1 MLSTGTKIR
10 ELRRINNLT
19 QEQLGDILGV
29 KKVTIQ
35 KYENGSI
42 KNLKQS
48 TITKLAETFNVS
60 PSTFIN
66 ETVDFDTRFGERV
79 FEIQEEVY
87 AIERFQ
93 KSYGNDAVEVIRIY
107 TELNDTGKER
117 VLQYLNDMSK
127 IY

>member
-1 MLSTGTKIR
+1 MTPGTRIR
-10 ELRRINNLT
+10 SLRKSHNLT
-19 QEQLGDILGV
+19 QEQLGEILGV

-48 TITKLAETFNVS
+48 TIAKLSETFNVS
-60 PSTFIN
+60 PNLFID
-66 ETVDFDTRFGERV
+66 EMVDFDLKLGERV
-79 FEIQEEVY
+79 FEIKEDIL

-93 KSYGNDAVEVIRIY
+93 KNYGSEVIEVVKVFN
-107 TELNDTGKER
+107 ELSPTGKER
-117 VLQYLNDMSK
+117 VLQYLQDMSK

>member
-1 MLSTGTKIR
+1 MLPGTKIR
-10 ELRRINNLT
+10 ELRKLHNLT

-48 TITKLAETFNVS
+48 TITKLSETFHVS
-60 PSTFIN
+60 PSTFID
-66 ETVDFDTRFGERV
+66 EPIDFDKKLGERV

-93 KSYGNDAVEVIRIY
+93 KSYGNEAVELIRIY
-107 TELNDTGKER
+107 NELNETGKER
-117 VLQYLNDMSK
+117 VLQYVTDMSK

>member
-1 MLSTGTKIR
+1 MLPGTRIR
-10 ELRRINNLT
+10 ELRKLHNLT

-35 KYENGSI
+35 KYENGTI
-42 KNLKQS
+42 KNLKQT

-60 PSTFIN
+60 PSAFLN
-66 ETVDFDTRFGERV
+66 EKPDFDSKLGERV
-79 FEIQEEVY
+79 FEIKEEVL

-93 KSYGNDAVEVIRIY
+93 KSYGNDAVEVVRIY
-107 TELNDTGKER
+107 NELNKNGKER
-117 VLQYLNDMSK
+117 VLQYLSDMSK

>member
-1 MLSTGTKIR
+1 MNPGTIIK
-10 ELRRINNLT
+10 ELRKSKNLT

-42 KNLKQS
+42 KNLKQI
-48 TITKLAETFNVS
+48 TISKLAETFDVN
-60 PSTFIN
+60 PSIFLN
-66 ETVDFDTRFGERV
+66 EKPDFDSKFGERV
-79 FEIQEEVY
+79 FELKEEVL

-93 KSYGNDAVEVIRIY
+93 KSYGSDVIEVVKVFN
-107 TELNDTGKER
+107 ELDQIGKER
-117 VLQYLNDMSK
+117 VLQYLSDMSK

>member
-1 MLSTGTKIR
+1 MPGTIIR
-10 ELRRINNLT
+10 QLRLTHNLT

-48 TITKLAETFNVS
+48 TITKLSETFNVS
-60 PSTFIN
+60 PSVFLS
-66 ETVDFDTRFGERV
+66 ETSDFDKKLGTQRI
-79 FEIQEEVY
+79 FEIKEDVL

-93 KSYGNDAVEVIRIY
+93 KTYGSEVIEVVRIFN
-107 TELNDTGKER
+107 ELNDTGKKR
-117 VLQYLNDMSK
+117 VLTYLEDMSK

>member
-1 MLSTGTKIR
+1 MEPGTKIR
-10 ELRRINNLT
+10 NLRKSHNLT
-19 QEQLGDILGV
+19 QEQLGEMLGV

-48 TITKLAETFNVS
+48 TIAKLSEIFKVS
-60 PSTFIN
+60 PTVFIN
-66 ETVDFDTRFGERV
+66 DAPDFDVRLGERV
-79 FEIQEEVY
+79 FEIKEDVL

-93 KSYGNDAVEVIRIY
+93 KNYGNDAIELVRVY
-107 TELNDTGKER
+107 TELNEEGKLR
-117 VLQYLNDMSK
+117 VLQYINDMSK

>member
-1 MLSTGTKIR
+1 MPGTTIR
-10 ELRRINNLT
+10 ELRKLKGLT

-60 PSTFIN
+60 PSVFLN
-66 ETVDFDTRFGERV
+66 EKPDFDEKLGERV
-79 FEIQEEVY
+79 FELKEEVL

-93 KSYGNDAVEVIRIY
+93 KNYGSEVIEVVKIFN
-107 TELNDTGKER
+107 ELDQTGKER
-117 VLQYLNDMSK
+117 VLQYINDMSK

>member
-1 MLSTGTKIR
+1 MPGTKIR
-10 ELRRINNLT
+10 ELRRLNNMT

-48 TITKLAETFNVS
+48 TISKLAETFNVE
-60 PSTFIN
+60 PSTFIS
-66 ETVDFDTRFGERV
+66 EVPDFDRKLGQRV
-79 FEIQEEVY
+79 FEIKEEVF

-93 KSYGNDAVEVIRIY
+93 KNYGNDAVEVVRIY

-117 VLQYLNDMSK
+117 VLQYLHDMSK

>member
-1 MLSTGTKIR
+1 MLVGEKIR
-10 ELRRINNLT
+10 ELRRLNNFT

-48 TITKLAETFNVS
+48 TITKLSETFNVS
-60 PSTFIN
+60 PSVFLN
-66 ETVDFDTRFGERV
+66 ETPDFDKKVGKQRI
-79 FEIQEEVY
+79 FELKEEVL

-93 KSYGNDAVEVIRIY
+93 KNYGSDVIEVVRIFN
-107 TELNDTGKER
+107 ELNNTGKER
-117 VLQYLNDMSK
+117 VLQYLEDMSK